1 MVKSP
6 INLPYFDGDYWP
18 SQIEDSIRDVK
29 QEEEERKKTEAI
41 QAAQMAEAENDE
53 EAQSEDMVSYSFFV
67 FLIYKDY
74 SFLSLILQ

>member
-6 INLPYFDGDYWP
+6 VNLPYFDGDYWP
-18 SQIEDSIRDVK
+18 NQIEDSIRDVK

-53 EAQSEDMVSYSFFV
+53 ESQSEDMVY
-67 FLIYKDY
+67 LIQKQTI
-74 SFLSLILQ
+74 SAF